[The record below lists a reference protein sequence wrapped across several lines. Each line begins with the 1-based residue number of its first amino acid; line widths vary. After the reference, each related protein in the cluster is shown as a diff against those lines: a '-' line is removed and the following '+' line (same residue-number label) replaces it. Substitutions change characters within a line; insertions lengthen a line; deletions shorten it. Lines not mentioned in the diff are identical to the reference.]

1 MNRVRSWQYPLTCP
15 LLPLATAECP
25 WPHLAAGAAGKHTLA
40 GTQVREEMMV
50 FGECL
55 ASSDNH
61 IKISIV

>member
-1 MNRVRSWQYPLTCP
+1 MNRVRKLAVSLDLSSCHWLQLSAHGHT
-15 LLPLATAECP
+15 LLQGL
-25 WPHLAAGAAGKHTLA
+25 LGNTLA